1 MSSEYQLTLK
11 AVLDTSQINQ
21 ELNKIQRSTNG
32 GLKFDMKELDQLQS
46 KLEKLRSY
54 VQQFKLNINVDDIDN
69 ALKKIKT
76 IRVKPIIDQTE
87 LQKDLNVKAS
97 TTVNVSGGGGRPV
110 IVNNADNTVLKNVN
124 SSLTKLNSNFTKA
137 NSNVQR
143 NVSGGTPYLPTKN
156 IKGIIPLE
164 DVPHIKN
171 ISEFFD
177 ALRARKFS
185 DKDISRLVFWDRENQ
200 EKGKLFNPL
209 VENIFNRYGVYGQ
222 DAKDLRASLNNARI
236 FLEKSGVYDI
246 NYDQRE
252 KFYSNYINAYA
263 NRVKQQIKTK
273 KENQN
278 IQKEN
283 QKIQELNTQQIAGF
297 AAQYFANNLANL
309 EEPLKNLGFENF
321 GTGVGI
327 AGRSAAQGLG
337 AFGALAGIGFGGP
350 VTFTGGAVVAAVT
363 GLIEFANATQEAK
376 KRLEEMTKSIND
388 NAAKTQER
396 STDTYNKAYT
406 STFDSLASRL
416 SIEALE
422 RLKKDADKE
431 FDVARGYYE
440 SYRDSYQGR
449 KLAIEDEFAG
459 YIEKNPSGKL
469 GYIAQ
474 RDKLIN
480 RLNDEGDDYQ
490 KAFNDAKARQDMIT
504 AAYNERKTVIDNYT
518 KVLKELTSTTST
530 EILTEKELDKTK
542 KKIVDL
548 LSKGIATGKERK
560 EIDQLV
566 SDYNKN
572 KTAFDLE
579 QKTKKQYDTLAQNE
593 LDTIDKNEKLK
604 IFGYSLENRDKES
617 IKGEAEQIDKERVAL
632 TNRIKEL
639 SEKALNKNLTS
650 KEKKSI
656 LDEIDKEND
665 KLSHNKNKLSSVET
679 WFGKYKTT
687 EVSKLQDQL
696 SKLKTVDTSHA
707 TSLGQ
712 YGYGMGT
719 KDDGKQILK
728 AQENLMKQQKEIQDE
743 IKNILEEKLPVDSTF
758 S

>member
-1 MSSEYQLTLK
+1 MSSEYQINLK
-11 AVLDTSQINQ
+11 AVLDTSQIKQ
-21 ELNKIQRSTNG
+21 ELNKIQSSTKNG

-46 KLEKLRSY
+46 KLEKIRSY
-54 VQQFKLNINVDDIDN
+54 VQQFKLNLNVDDIDN

-97 TTVNVSGGGGRPV
+97 TTVNVSGGGKPV

-143 NVSGGTPYLPTKN
+143 NVGGTPFLPTQNSIIASPPEFVNKIKKRFDILGLTERERDLLLYTDIDTSTQYGKDYTKTRNKILYNHNQNFRNLSGIEINDLKTDLNN
-156 IKGIIPLE
+156 IRAYYNNAGVFQTGYFGRKGI
-164 DVPHIKN
+164 
-171 ISEFFD
+171 
-177 ALRARKFS
+177 A
-185 DKDISRLVFWDRENQ
+185 
-200 EKGKLFNPL
+200 
-209 VENIFNRYGVYGQ
+209 ENI
-222 DAKDLRASLNNARI
+222 LR
-236 FLEKSGVYDI
+236 
-246 NYDQRE
+246 
-252 KFYSNYINAYA
+252 
-263 NRVKQQIKTK
+263 T
-273 KENQN
+273 QN
-278 IQKEN
+278 EN
-283 QKIQELNTQQIAGF
+283 QKIQKLNAQQIAGF
-297 AAQYFANNLANL
+297 AAQYFANNFANL
-309 EEPLKNLGFENF
+309 EEPLKNLGFEKF
-321 GTGVGI
+321 GTGAGI

-337 AFGALAGIGFGGP
+337 AFGALAGMGFGGP

-388 NAAKTQER
+388 NATKTQER

-406 STFDSLASRL
+406 STFDSIASRL

-431 FDVARGYYE
+431 FNETRGYYE
-440 SYRDSYQGR
+440 SYRDTYQGR

-459 YIEKNPSGKL
+459 YIEKNPAGKL

-490 KAFNDAKARQDMIT
+490 KRFNDAKSRQEMIT
-504 AAYNERKTVIDNYT
+504 SAYNERKAVVDNYT
-518 KVLKELTSTTST
+518 KVLKELTNATST
-530 EILTEKELDKTK
+530 EILTEKELDKAK

-548 LSKGIATGKERK
+548 LNKGIATGKERK

-604 IFGYSLENRDKES
+604 IFGYSLKNRDKES
-617 IKGEAEQIDKERVAL
+617 IKGEADRL
-632 TNRIKEL
+632 NREMLQSEKMIKDF
-639 SEKALNKNLTS
+639 SEKALDKNLTS
-650 KEKKSI
+650 KEKKFI
-656 LDEIDKEND
+656 LDQIDIEKER
-665 KLSHNKNKLSSVET
+665 LSSYKNEMSVVET
-679 WFGKYKTT
+679 WFGKYKST

-696 SKLKTVDTSHA
+696 SKLKPVDTSHA

-712 YGYGMGT
+712 YGFGMGT

-728 AQENLMKQQKEIQDE
+728 SQENLLKQQKEIQDE
-743 IKNILEEKLPVDSTF
+743 IKNILEEKLPVESTF

>member
-1 MSSEYQLTLK
+1 MSSEYQINLK
-11 AVLDTSQINQ
+11 AVLDTSQVKQ
-21 ELNKIQRSTNG
+21 ELNKIQSSTKNG
-32 GLKFDMKELDQLQS
+32 GLKFDLKELDQLQS
-46 KLEKLRSY
+46 KLEKIRSF

-97 TTVNVSGGGGRPV
+97 TTVNVSGNGGKPV

-124 SSLTKLNSNFTKA
+124 SSLTKLNSNFNKA

-143 NVSGGTPYLPTKN
+143 NVGGTPFLPTKN
-156 IKGIIPLE
+156 IKGIIPLK

-177 ALRARKFS
+177 ALRARNFS
-185 DKDISRLVFWDRENQ
+185 DKDISRLIFWDRENQ
-200 EKGKLFNPL
+200 EKGKLFDPL

-222 DAKDLRASLNNARI
+222 KAKDLRASLNSART

-246 NYDQRE
+246 DYIQRE
-252 KFYSNYINAYA
+252 KFYSDYISGYA
-263 NRVKQQIKTK
+263 DRVKKQKKLNKKINTKNQQ
-273 KENQN
+273 
-278 IQKEN
+278 
-283 QKIQELNTQQIAGF
+283 IQELNSQQIAGF
-297 AAQYFANNLANL
+297 AAQYFANNLATL
-309 EEPLKNLGFENF
+309 EEPLKNLGFQNF

-337 AFGALAGIGFGGP
+337 AFGALAGMGFGGP

-363 GLIEFANATQEAK
+363 ALIEFANAVQETK
-376 KRLEEMTKSIND
+376 KRFEELSKSISE
-388 NAAKTQER
+388 NAAKTEER
-396 STDTYNKAYT
+396 SKETYNKAYT
-406 STFDSLASRL
+406 STFDNIASNL

-431 FDVARGYYE
+431 FSVARGYLE
-440 SYRDSYQGR
+440 SYRDNYQAR
-449 KLAIEDEFAG
+449 KLALEEEYAG
-459 YIEKNPSGKL
+459 YIEKNPAGKL

-474 RDKLIN
+474 RDKQIN
-480 RLNDEGDDYQ
+480 LLNDEGDDYL
-490 KAFNDAKARQDMIT
+490 KKFNDAKSRQEMIT
-504 AAYNERKTVIDNYT
+504 TAYNERKAVVDTYT
-518 KVLKELTSTTST
+518 KVLKELTKVTST
-530 EILTEKELDKTK
+530 EVLTEKELDKAK

-548 LSKGIATGKERK
+548 LNKGISTGKERK
-560 EIDQLV
+560 EIDELV

-579 QKTKKQYDTLAQNE
+579 QKTKKQYETLAQNQ

-617 IKGEAEQIDKERVAL
+617 IKGEAEQINKEIVAL

-639 SEKALNKNLTS
+639 SEKALDKNLTS

-656 LDEIDKEND
+656 LDEIDKQND
-665 KLSHNKNKLSSVET
+665 ELSHNKNKMSSVET

-687 EVSKLQDQL
+687 EVGKLQDQL
-696 SKLKTVDTSHA
+696 SKLKPVDTSHA

-712 YGYGMGT
+712 YGFGMGT

-728 AQENLMKQQKEIQDE
+728 AQENLMKQQKDIQDE
-743 IKNILEEKLPVDSTF
+743 IKNILEEKLPVESTF

>member
-11 AVLDTSQINQ
+11 AVLDTSQIKQ
-21 ELNKIQRSTNG
+21 ELNKIQSSTKNG

-46 KLEKLRSY
+46 KLEKIRSY
-54 VQQFKLNINVDDIDN
+54 IQQFKLNINVDDVDN

-87 LQKDLNVKAS
+87 LQKDFNFKAS
-97 TTVNVSGGGGRPV
+97 TSVNVSGGSGKP
-110 IVNNADNTVLKNVN
+110 IVVNTADNTVLKNVN
-124 SSLTKLNSNFTKA
+124 TSLTKLNSNFTKA

-143 NVSGGTPYLPTKN
+143 NVGGTFLPTKN
-156 IKGIIPLE
+156 AIIANPPEFVDKIKKRFDRLGLTERERDLLLYSDVDVNTHYGNRYSQTRNKIIQNHNQNFRNLSGRE
-164 DVPHIKN
+164 INDLKTDINN
-171 ISEFFD
+171 I
-177 ALRARKFS
+177 RAYFNNAGVFQTGYLGRKS
-185 DKDISRLVFWDRENQ
+185 IA
-200 EKGKLFNPL
+200 
-209 VENIFNRYGVYGQ
+209 ENILTIQ
-222 DAKDLRASLNNARI
+222 
-236 FLEKSGVYDI
+236 
-246 NYDQRE
+246 
-252 KFYSNYINAYA
+252 
-263 NRVKQQIKTK
+263 

-278 IQKEN
+278 IQK
-283 QKIQELNTQQIAGF
+283 LNTQQIAGF

-309 EEPLKNLGFENF
+309 EEPLKNLGFEKT

-337 AFGALAGIGFGGP
+337 AFGALAGMGVGAVGAA
-350 VTFTGGAVVAAVT
+350 TGGGIVLAVT
-363 GLIEFANATQEAK
+363 ALIELANAAQETK
-376 KRLEEMTKSIND
+376 KRFEEMSKSIND
-388 NAAKTQER
+388 NAVKTQER

-406 STFDSLASRL
+406 STFDSIASRL

-431 FDVARGYYE
+431 FNVARGYYE
-440 SYRDSYQGR
+440 SYRDSYKRR

-459 YIEKNPSGKL
+459 YIEKNPAGKL

-490 KAFNDAKARQDMIT
+490 KRFNDAKSRQDMIT
-504 AAYNERKTVIDNYT
+504 AAYNERKAVVDNYT
-518 KVLKELTSTTST
+518 KILKELTNTTSN
-530 EILTEKELDKTK
+530 EILTEKDLDKAK
-542 KKIVDL
+542 KRIVDFL
-548 LSKGIATGKERK
+548 NKGISTGKERK

-579 QKTKKQYDTLAQNE
+579 EKTKKQYETLAQKQ
-593 LDTIDKNEKLK
+593 LDVIAKNEDLK
-604 IFGYSLENRDKES
+604 ILNDSLEGRERES
-617 IKGEAEQIDKERVAL
+617 IKGEAELINKEML
-632 TNRIKEL
+632 LSDNRIKEL

-650 KEKKSI
+650 KEKDSI
-656 LDEIDKEND
+656 LDEIDAEKE
-665 KLSHNKNKLSSVET
+665 KLYHNKNKMSIVET
-679 WFGKYKTT
+679 WFGKYKSTD
-687 EVSKLQDQL
+687 VSKLQDQL
-696 SKLKTVDTSHA
+696 SKLKPVDTSHA

-712 YGYGMGT
+712 YGFGMGT

-728 AQENLMKQQKEIQDE
+728 SQEQLMKQQKDIQDE
-743 IKNILEEKLPVDSTF
+743 IKQILEEKLPVESTF

>member
-1 MSSEYQLTLK
+1 MSSEYELKLK

-21 ELNKIQRSTNG
+21 ELNKIQSSTKNG

-54 VQQFKLNINVDDIDN
+54 IQQLKLNINVDDIDN

-87 LQKDLNVKAS
+87 LQKDINIKAS
-97 TTVNVSGGGGRPV
+97 TSVNVSGGGKPV
-110 IVNNADNTVLKNVN
+110 IVNNTDNTLLKNVN
-124 SSLTKLNSNFTKA
+124 SSLSKLNSNFNKA

-143 NVSGGTPYLPTKN
+143 NVGGNPFLPTKN
-156 IKGIIPLE
+156 MKVNIPPE

-171 ISEFFD
+171 ISSFFR
-177 ALRARKFS
+177 ALIARNFS
-185 DKDISRLVFWDRENQ
+185 DKDIGRLFFWDRENQ
-200 EKGKLFNPL
+200 EKGKLFDPL
-209 VENIFNRYGVYGQ
+209 VENIFNRYSVYGQ
-222 DAKDLRASLNNARI
+222 DAKNLRASLNNART
-236 FLEKSGVYDI
+236 FLEKSGVYDV
-246 NYDQRE
+246 NYNQRE
-252 KFYSNYINAYA
+252 KFYSDYISAYA
-263 NRVKQQIKTK
+263 NRVKKQIKINT
-273 KENQN
+273 ENKN
-278 IQKEN
+278 IQK
-283 QKIQELNTQQIAGF
+283 LNTQQIAGF
-297 AAQYFANNLANL
+297 AAQYFANNLATL
-309 EEPLKNLGFENF
+309 EEPIKNLGFENF

-327 AGRSAAQGLG
+327 AGRGAAQGLG
-337 AFGALAGIGFGGP
+337 AFGALAGMGFGGP
-350 VTFTGGAVVAAVT
+350 VAFTGGAAVAAVT
-363 GLIEFANATQEAK
+363 ALIEFANATQEAK
-376 KRLEEMTKSIND
+376 KRLEELSKSIND

-422 RLKKDADKE
+422 RLKKDADTE

-440 SYRDSYQGR
+440 SFRDNFQTR

-459 YIEKNPSGKL
+459 YIEKNPDGKL

-490 KAFNDAKARQDMIT
+490 KAFNDAKSRKDMIT
-504 AAYNERKTVIDNYT
+504 TAYNERKTVIDNYT
-518 KVLKELTSTTST
+518 KVLKELTKSTST
-530 EILTEKELDKTK
+530 EILTEKELEKAK
-542 KKIVDL
+542 NKIVEL
-548 LSKGIATGKERK
+548 LNKGISTGKERK
-560 EIDQLV
+560 EIDQLL
-566 SDYNKN
+566 SEYNKN
-572 KTAFDLE
+572 KTAFDLDE
-579 QKTKKQYDTLAQNE
+579 KTKKQYETLAQNQ
-593 LDTIDKNEKLK
+593 LDVINKNKDLK
-604 IFGYSLENRDKES
+604 NLNYALEGRDKES
-617 IKGEAEQIDKERVAL
+617 IKGEAEQIDKEMIYVE
-632 TNRIKEL
+632 NRLKEL

-665 KLSHNKNKLSSVET
+665 KLSHNKNKLSIVET
-679 WFGKYKTT
+679 WFGKYKST

-696 SKLKTVDTSHA
+696 SKLKPVDTSHA

-712 YGYGMGT
+712 YGFGMGT

-728 AQENLMKQQKEIQDE
+728 SQEYLLKQQKDIQDE